1 MNSKKYTTLFL
12 DRDGVINHKI
22 DGYVQ
27 YFSEFNFIDG
37 VLESISALTDYFDR
51 IIIVTNQQGIGKR
64 LMTEKELV
72 ELHLQMVKEI
82 EKNGGKIDKI
92 YYCPHLASLGCNC
105 RKPNPGMLLNAK
117 RDFKDIIFENSVLLG
132 DSDTDIVAA
141 ETVGVKAIKV
151 SPEYTLTQWARDFL
165 LN

>member
-1 MNSKKYTTLFL
+1 
-12 DRDGVINHKI
+12 
-22 DGYVQ
+22 
-27 YFSEFNFIDG
+27 
-37 VLESISALTDYFDR
+37 
-51 IIIVTNQQGIGKR
+51 
-64 LMTEKELV
+64 MTEKELV
-72 ELHLQMVKEI
+72 DLHLQMVKEI
-82 EKNGGKIDKI
+82 EKHGGKVDKI

-117 RDFKDIIFENSVLLG
+117 QDFKDIIFENSILLG

-151 SPEYTLTQWARDFL
+151 SPEYTLTHWARDFL